1 MSESPG
7 HRPRSLTPT
16 AYLLMMTFRAWLI
29 EVPVAALNAFVLM
42 DLVYAPRFGTLV
54 AHQIGM
60 FTRIAIILLFAYFI
74 AYFAGEYTARSLLLA
89 GVFWVTPIWTFVITV
104 TAASVVFGWVGNHT
118 GGSVVPALLLHTT
131 MNLGFWL
138 SPVLYT
144 AAGPYWV
151 MVLFVFAVAAIAL
164 LDRQTMLRP
173 AHLGPVVPS
182 C

>member
-1 MSESPG
+1 MSGESGGTGVGPAVLSLVTGQVKRFLPRLRVGNLDDRDPDAIREMLPG
-7 HRPRSLTPT
+7 MWLLITAWFRPDVRGLHHIP
-16 AYLLMMTFRAWLI
+16 AKGPALI
-29 EVPVAALNAFVLM
+29 
-42 DLVYAPRFGTLV
+42 
-54 AHQIGM
+54 
-60 FTRIAIILLFAYFI
+60 
-74 AYFAGEYTARSLLLA
+74 
-89 GVFWVTPIWTFVITV
+89 
-104 TAASVVFGWVGNHT
+104 VGNHT